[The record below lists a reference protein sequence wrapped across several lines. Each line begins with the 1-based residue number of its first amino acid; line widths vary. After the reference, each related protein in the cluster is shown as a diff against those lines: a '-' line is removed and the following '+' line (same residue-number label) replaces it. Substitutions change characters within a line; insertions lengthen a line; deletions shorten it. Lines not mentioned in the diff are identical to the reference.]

1 MVLIHDKADT
11 EFKGDR
17 FLAEC
22 KLASVTSI
30 RVFSTSLNR
39 NIFIKNW
46 GKEAY

>member
-1 MVLIHDKADT
+1 MVLTHDKADA

-22 KLASVTSI
+22 KLASVTSVC
-30 RVFSTSLNR
+30 VFSISLNR
-39 NIFIKNW
+39 NVFIKNW